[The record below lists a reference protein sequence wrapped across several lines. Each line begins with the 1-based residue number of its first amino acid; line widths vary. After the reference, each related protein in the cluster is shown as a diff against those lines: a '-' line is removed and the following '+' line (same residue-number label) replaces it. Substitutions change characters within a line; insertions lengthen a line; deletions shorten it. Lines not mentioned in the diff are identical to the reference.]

1 MPINSPT
8 GFLDITNATL
18 RTSNLEAQNLKINGG
33 NIYVTVENT
42 SFPTD
47 TTINFTNPT
56 SAFTT
61 TSNIEVG
68 NANLFVDTLNSRV
81 GILTSTPASTL
92 DVNGGVTATSF
103 SDGTSTLTGGTWS
116 GSAASLTTPVNI
128 GGVSF
133 DGSASIVPTT
143 FGAATF
149 SGDVTVDTTTLHVDA
164 TNSRVGIGTTTPS
177 SQLELYGTGKD
188 LTFKN
193 DAAISRRSATTRD
206 AYYSDLENSIKRV
219 GDRNVFDGSPF
230 TPDTTHEILMGFS
243 DTYTQYQTNDEYY
256 PTHNEMRFKLW
267 NTTNSTTGSL
277 VDIITLRGDGHVGV
291 GTVSPRSPLTVFNSD
306 GMHITPTY
314 TVNYSQTSRLDFNY
328 GGGTAGTLS
337 SIRLKCEAVN
347 RDNGAGPYYDYGA
360 QGKLIFQGKTNNTY
374 SGGANDITYTDIM
387 TIDGANSRVGIG
399 TTSPQGALHVAG
411 DSGLSNTSQAL
422 GVHLGVHNST
432 YAHIELVCTD
442 TNSGWI
448 DFKNANTSGNGDYEE
463 RIRGGDGNLAFHT
476 NKNERMRIG
485 ANGNVCVN
493 TTSTNATFD
502 VNGSLRAKRFFG
514 SGDGSFSGSGTF
526 NLPPSLNY
534 GSTDKPHIGWEIH
547 LAFGFSG
554 TNYGT
559 FSITGA
565 EDSSGS
571 ISNVSEGNSIQLRD
585 AGVNWS
591 NPSSTTYLTANRET
605 VAPTYYAII
614 RIVQAVEAN
623 IATGSSTRWHFQ
635 YQCTG
640 CHAGVGATTYFG
652 SGFFQFPTTARRIK
666 YLRLN
671 CDTGSVSGNYYFV
684 AIS

>member
-42 SFPTD
+42 SFPTAS
-47 TTINFTNPT
+47 TINYTNPT
-56 SAFTT
+56 TAFTT

-68 NANLFVDTLNSRV
+68 NANLFVDTTTSNV
-81 GILTSTPASTL
+81 GIGTNTPDYTL
-92 DVNGGVTATSF
+92 DVNGEARFTGNVTADHF
-103 SDGTSTLTGGTWS
+103 VGDGSNLTGILTVSGNVEVGT
-116 GSAASLTTPVNI
+116 ANL
-128 GGVSF
+128 F
-133 DGSASIVPTT
+133 
-143 FGAATF
+143 
-149 SGDVTVDTTTLHVDA
+149 VDTV
-164 TNSRVGIGTTTPS
+164 NSRVGIGTTTPS

-243 DTYTQYQTNDEYY
+243 DTYTQWQTNDEYY

-277 VDIITLRGDGHVGV
+277 VDIITLRGDGHMGV
-291 GTVSPRSPLTVFNSD
+291 GTVSPRSPLTVFN
-306 GMHITPTY
+306 GEGVHITSTY
-314 TVNYSQTSRLDFNY
+314 TVNYSQYSILDFNY
-328 GGGTAGTLS
+328 GGGTGAGTLS

-387 TIDGANSRVGIG
+387 TVDGANSRVGIG
-399 TTSPQGALHVAG
+399 TTSA
-411 DSGLSNTSQAL
+411 
-422 GVHLGVHNST
+422 
-432 YAHIELVCTD
+432 
-442 TNSGWI
+442 
-448 DFKNANTSGNGDYEE
+448 
-463 RIRGGDGNLAFHT
+463 
-476 NKNERMRIG
+476 
-485 ANGNVCVN
+485 
-493 TTSTNATFD
+493 NATLD

-526 NLPPSLNY
+526 NLPFSLNY
-534 GSTDKPHIGWEIH
+534 GLDDKPHIGWEIH

-559 FSITGA
+559 FSISGA

-571 ISNVSEGNSIQLRD
+571 ISGVSEGNSVQLRD

-591 NPSSTTYLTANRET
+591 NASSTTYLTENRET
-605 VAPTYYAII
+605 IAPTYYAII
-614 RIVQAVEAN
+614 RIVQAVETN
-623 IATGSSTRWHFQ
+623 IATGASTRWHFQ